1 MFSEQYAALARK
13 EELAGNVPSAL
24 LLYLS
29 SFTAAIDESP
39 SSLSAGTVNKI
50 AMLRSKLSLPAKD
63 FLSSVHGYSDDLT
76 DNDYRR
82 LLINALEGNIKYITD
97 FYERRL

>member
-1 MFSEQYAALARK
+1 MFSEEYAALARR
-13 EELAGNVPSAL
+13 EAQAGKGPSAL

-29 SFTAAIDESP
+29 SFTAAVDGSP
-39 SSLSAGTVNKI
+39 SSLAAGTVNKI

-63 FLSSVHGYSDDLT
+63 FLSAVHGYSDDLT
-76 DNDYRR
+76 DNDYHR

>member
-1 MFSEQYAALARK
+1 MFSEQYAALARN
-13 EELAGNVPSAL
+13 EELSGNNPSAL

-29 SFTAAIDESP
+29 SFTASLDESP
-39 SSLSAGTVNKI
+39 SSLSPGTVNKI
-50 AMLRSKLSLPAKD
+50 AILRSKLKLSSKD
-63 FLSSVHGYSDDLT
+63 FLSAVHGYSEDLT
-76 DNDYRR
+76 DDDYRR

>member
-50 AMLRSKLSLPAKD
+50 AMLRSELSLPLKD
-63 FLSSVHGYSDDLT
+63 FLSAVHGYSDDLT

>member
-13 EELAGNVPSAL
+13 EELHGNLPAAL

-29 SFTAAIDESP
+29 SFTASVDESP

-50 AMLRSKLSLPAKD
+50 SALRSRLNLPAKE
-63 FLSSVHGYSDDLT
+63 FLSAVHGYSEALT

-82 LLINALEGNIKYITD
+82 LLINALDGNITYITD
-97 FYERRL
+97 FYGRRL